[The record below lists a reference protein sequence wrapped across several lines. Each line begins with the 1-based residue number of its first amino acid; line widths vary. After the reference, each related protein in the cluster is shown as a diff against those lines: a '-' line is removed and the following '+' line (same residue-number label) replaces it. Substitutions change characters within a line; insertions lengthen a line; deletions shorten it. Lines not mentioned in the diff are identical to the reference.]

1 MKMTPLDIQQVG
13 FKVRLRGYDR
23 REVDAFL
30 DALAE
35 DYEGLLKENNALKEK
50 LADLEIQVL
59 EFKKKEGTLNSTL
72 MKAQDLVE
80 EMKGHAQREGEL
92 IIKEAELKAEETAKA
107 ARERLAEL
115 RREILDLQKQK
126 LLFIEKSRSLI
137 KTIQRVLDLEERE
150 GEREESGK
158 EGRLD
163 SERDENIRLL
173 KPKEKSPGA

>member
-1 MKMTPLDIQQVG
+1 MTPLDIKQVG

-30 DALAE
+30 EDLAE
-35 DYEGLLKENNALKEK
+35 DYEGLLRENNVLNEK
-50 LADLEIQVL
+50 AADLESQVV
-59 EFKKKEGTLNSTL
+59 EFKKKESTLNSTL

-80 EMKGHAQREGEL
+80 EMKGHAQREGDL
-92 IIKEAELKAEETAKA
+92 IIKEAELKAEETAKQ

-126 LLFIEKSRSLI
+126 LLFIEKTRSLI
-137 KTIQRVLDLEERE
+137 KTVHRVLELEERE
-150 GEREESGK
+150 EERVEP
-158 EGRLD
+158 GREARPD

-173 KPKEKSPGA
+173 KPK

>member
-13 FKVRLRGYDR
+13 FKVKLRGYDR
-23 REVDAFL
+23 QEVDAFL

-35 DYEGLLKENNALKEK
+35 DYEGLLKDNNVLKEK

-92 IIKEAELKAEETAKA
+92 TIKEAELKAEETAKA

-126 LLFIEKSRSLI
+126 LLFIEKTRSLI
-137 KTIQRVLDLEERE
+137 KTVHRVLELEERE

-158 EGRLD
+158 ESRLD
-163 SERDENIRLL
+163 IEREENIRLL

>member
-13 FKVRLRGYDR
+13 FKVKLRGYDR

-30 DALAE
+30 DALTQ
-35 DYEGLLKENNALKEK
+35 DYESLLKENNTFKEK
-50 LADLEIQVL
+50 TADLEIQIL
-59 EFKKKEGTLNSTL
+59 EYKKKEATLNNTL

-92 IIKEAELKAEETAKA
+92 IIKEAELKAEETAKV

-126 LLFIEKSRSLI
+126 LVFMEKSRSLI
-137 KTIQRVLDLEERE
+137 KIVQRVLDAEERE
-150 GEREESGK
+150 EESNR
-158 EGRLD
+158 ENRQD
-163 SERDENIRLL
+163 NERDENIRLL

>member
-1 MKMTPLDIQQVG
+1 MTPLDIQQVG

-35 DYEGLLKENNALKEK
+35 DYEGLLKENNTLKER

-59 EFKKKEGTLNSTL
+59 EFKKKEGTLNNTL

-126 LLFIEKSRSLI
+126 LLFMEKTRSLI
-137 KTIQRVLDLEERE
+137 KTLQRVLDLEERE

-158 EGRLD
+158 EGHLD

-173 KPKEKSPGA
+173 KPKEK

>member
-13 FKVRLRGYDR
+13 FKVKLRGYDR

-30 DALAE
+30 DALTQ
-35 DYEGLLKENNALKEK
+35 DYEGLLKENSAYKEK
-50 LADLEIQVL
+50 LADLEVQVL
-59 EFKKKEGTLNSTL
+59 EFKKKEATLNNTL

-80 EMKGHAQREGEL
+80 DMKGHAQREGEL
-92 IIKEAELKAEETAKA
+92 IIKEAELKAEETAKV

-137 KTIQRVLDLEERE
+137 KVVQRVLDVEEKEDEPGRE
-150 GEREESGK
+150 N
-158 EGRLD
+158 RLD
-163 SERDENIRLL
+163 TERDENIRLL
-173 KPKEKSPGA
+173 KPKDKSPGA